1 MHCFPV
7 KISTASARRA
17 PSAIERIIRLWAIVT
32 ILGAGFSFIF
42 QPGPLAAQDAW
53 DDKVLKVGVLE
64 EPRTLNLWL
73 ASDSWSSK
81 VLELIYDRLY
91 EREPQ
96 GLKLI
101 PWLAKTMP
109 VCDKTQCVYTLTL
122 REAQWSDGTPFT
134 AHDVVFTGNFI
145 KKFKVPRYYSRWNFV
160 KSIKAVDDHTVK
172 FVLSRPKA
180 TFLTRT
186 LTTPIAQK
194 KQWEPI
200 MAEAQKTK
208 KPLQSLLRYK
218 MENPVGT
225 GPFALKTWHRG
236 TFVYMTRNE
245 HFFGR
250 GVEIA
255 GRKLGPYIH
264 GIIFKTYGTSD
275 AAILALRKGTIDF
288 FWYGIQPGYLDS
300 VKRDKGIK
308 LFYNQKS
315 ALYFMGFNLRRT
327 PFNDLNF
334 RRAVA
339 TLIDDNF
346 IIRRI
351 LQDSGSR
358 MKSVVP
364 PGNTIYHCA
373 DVTQYG
379 EGLSRNNR
387 IKAAYRI
394 LKDAGYNWAVPPV
407 NAQGEVVPGK
417 GMILPNGKPLK
428 PFTILTPPA
437 DYDPHRAMSGMMI
450 QEWLR
455 IVGIPA
461 VSRPMSFG
469 AMIQKIKARHDFDC
483 FVLGYARLSLDPG
496 WLRSFFHSSQD
507 RPRGWNMTGYKN
519 PAYDALADTAENTL
533 DQGKRQAVVFELQ
546 RIIARDLPFIP
557 LYNPLLVEGARIDR
571 FKDWV
576 PMLEG
581 VGNVWSFCEIKPA
594 TPAD

>member
-1 MHCFPV
+1 MRWFPG
-7 KISTASARRA
+7 KTSRTQTRRA
-17 PSAIERIIRLWAIVT
+17 SSAGERLLRLLVFLA
-32 ILGAGFSFIF
+32 ILGGAFSFIF
-42 QPGPLAAQDAW
+42 QPAPLAAQDAW
-53 DDKVLKVGVLE
+53 DEKVLKVGVLE

-101 PWLAKTMP
+101 PWLAESAP
-109 VCDKTQCVYTLTL
+109 VCDKTQCVYTVRL
-122 REAQWSDGTPFT
+122 RQAKWSDGTPFT

-145 KKFKVPRYYSRWNFV
+145 KKFKIPRYYSRWNFV
-160 KSIKAVDDHTVK
+160 KSIKAVDDRTVK

-200 MAEAQKTK
+200 VETAQKTK
-208 KPLQSLLRYK
+208 RPLQSLLRHK
-218 MENPVGT
+218 MEHPVGT

-236 TFVYMTRNE
+236 TFVYMVRNE

-250 GVEIA
+250 GRQVA
-255 GRKLGPYIH
+255 GRKLGPYVH

-300 VKRDKGIK
+300 VRQDKDIK

-315 ALYFMGFNLRRT
+315 ALYFLGFNLRRV

-339 TLIDDNF
+339 SLIDDNF

-351 LQDSGSR
+351 LQDSGTA

-364 PGNTIYHCA
+364 PGNTIFHCA
-373 DVTQYG
+373 DVAQYG
-379 EGLSRNNR
+379 AGLSRNNR

-394 LKDAGYNWAVPPV
+394 LHDAGYRWTVPPV
-407 NAQGEVVPGK
+407 TAQGEVVQGK
-417 GMILPNGKPLK
+417 GLILPDGKPVK

-455 IVGIPA
+455 MMGIPA

-519 PAYDALADTAENTL
+519 PAYDALSDTAEDTL
-533 DQGKRQAVVFELQ
+533 DQGKRRELVFDLQ
-546 RIIARDLPFIP
+546 RMIAHDLPFVP
-557 LYNPLLVEGARIDR
+557 LYNPLLVEGVRIDR
-571 FKDWV
+571 FKGWV
-576 PMLEG
+576 SMLEG

-594 TPAD
+594 NHAD